1 MTQPSPLVR
10 FWLRLRH
17 EQQLHDAQ
25 AKERKALAS
34 AQASRQA
41 IAKADAK
48 EREYQA
54 RIDRLREELRAI
66 SADWTK
72 RDSAR

>member
-1 MTQPSPLVR
+1 MLQAQRGQPCG
-10 FWLRLRH
+10 
-17 EQQLHDAQ
+17 
-25 AKERKALAS
+25 ALAS

-54 RIDRLREELRAI
+54 KIDRLREELRAI

-72 RDSAR
+72 QDSAR